1 MPRCSYRSLRFPAQ
15 AGTHPSAALSGAH
28 LRAAAATLAVI
39 IASASG
45 YAQSADGTYRG
56 RIRCAAIPSLT
67 LAPVDVE
74 FTLTIRGA
82 TATYQRPVL
91 SYDGRQTVGQETG
104 TGTVAADG
112 AVTLLGGISGSLGV
126 FVAHYTGRLSGAHL
140 DLSGT
145 ESFTAPRQYE
155 RSCTIS
161 LDRG

>member
-1 MPRCSYRSLRFPAQ
+1 MLTLIRDCPTNCRRRPRALACGR
-15 AGTHPSAALSGAH
+15 AGV
-28 LRAAAATLAVI
+28 AAAAMVI
-39 IASASG
+39 AAAAAQ
-45 YAQSADGTYRG
+45 AQSAGADGTYRG

-67 LAPVDVE
+67 VAPVDVE
-74 FTLTIRGA
+74 FTMTIRGA

-91 SYDGRQTVGQETG
+91 SYDGRQTVGQENG
-104 TGTVAADG
+104 TGTVGTDG
-112 AVTLLGGISGSLGV
+112 AVVLQGGVSGSLGV

>member
-1 MPRCSYRSLRFPAQ
+1 MIGR
-15 AGTHPSAALSGAH
+15 TVAATVVAII
-28 LRAAAATLAVI
+28 AAA
-39 IASASG
+39 SA
-45 YAQSADGTYRG
+45 YAQPAGADVAYRG
-56 RIRCAAIPSLT
+56 RIRCAAIPTLT
-67 LAPVDVE
+67 VAPVDVE

-82 TATYQRPVL
+82 TAAYQRAVL

-104 TGTVAADG
+104 TGTVAVDG
-112 AVTLLGGISGSLGV
+112 TVTLRGGISGSLGT

-155 RSCTIS
+155 RSCAIS

>member
-1 MPRCSYRSLRFPAQ
+1 MIGRT
-15 AGTHPSAALSGAH
+15 G
-28 LRAAAATLAVI
+28 AAAVVAI
-39 IASASG
+39 IAAASAH
-45 YAQSADGTYRG
+45 AQPAGADGTYRG

-67 LAPVDVE
+67 VAPVDVE

-104 TGTVAADG
+104 AGTVAADG
-112 AVTLLGGISGSLGV
+112 TVTLQGGISGSLGV
-126 FVAHYTGRLSGAHL
+126 FVAHYTGRLSGAHI

-161 LDRG
+161 VDRG